1 MYSQQLIN
9 HKIRMN
15 RFMAILNS
23 KIIQFNLDNAVSLV
37 NIVDP
42 LEGKKQKVHSDKKKK
57 EKSAR
62 WFNNLI

>member
-1 MYSQQLIN
+1 
-9 HKIRMN
+9 MN
-15 RFMAILNS
+15 RFLAILNS